1 MTRMSF
7 SLSRDLRRA
16 PLSFSSA
23 DVAEDKL
30 KFLMTGRNALN
41 LTWSSSSVV
50 FLPDFFFH
58 QNSFQMTNRVEQNH
72 SKEKQEK
79 KTNPANMKGNLLIP
93 LGFSFPSLVISS
105 LIIIIIIAVIIV
117 IIFIIVGFIGFA
129 WWKSS
134 TCS

>member
-1 MTRMSF
+1 MTRVSF

-30 KFLMTGRNALN
+30 KILMTGRNALN